1 MAITPAIWLP
11 VVAGRN
17 RADVDEA
24 LASPIIRS
32 SGLLASDEF
41 YAQHGAQHP
50 LGAGFT
56 GAQDYLPQEMD
67 ERTALDRTGEVPL
80 GVVRDIGLCG
90 TPDEII
96 DRAAQW
102 RDAGVRHIVLVNYG
116 PMQRSMRKGLASS
129 LPFTQVVRR
138 LKKL

>member
-1 MAITPAIWLP
+1 
-11 VVAGRN
+11 
-17 RADVDEA
+17 
-24 LASPIIRS
+24 
-32 SGLLASDEF
+32 
-41 YAQHGAQHP
+41 
-50 LGAGFT
+50 
-56 GAQDYLPQEMD
+56 MD

-80 GVVRDIGLCG
+80 EVVRDIGLWHARQ
-90 TPDEII
+90 II